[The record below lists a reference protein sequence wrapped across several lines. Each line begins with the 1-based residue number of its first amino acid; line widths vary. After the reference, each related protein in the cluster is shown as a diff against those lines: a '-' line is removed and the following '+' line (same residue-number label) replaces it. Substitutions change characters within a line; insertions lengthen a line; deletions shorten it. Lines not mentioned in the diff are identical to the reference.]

1 VEHFTEDGFCDRIV
15 TFKDFLWYHRKV
27 EEIILVINR
36 SFSKVP
42 VKGNLEFIELKRKK
56 KEAVAKLAELMGDR
70 LDILEG
76 ESQQAVLR
84 RKKTRTHKWV
94 PGLSETFD
102 TIPRTR
108 GGGWVERKELLDV
121 EEAVEEEFIRPVVI
135 KVMGIA
141 KWRREIVE

>member
-1 VEHFTEDGFCDRIV
+1 VEHFTEDGFCDRLV
-15 TFKDFLWYHRKV
+15 TFKDFLWYHKKV

-42 VKGNLEFIELKRKK
+42 AKGNLEFIDLKGEKK
-56 KEAVAKLAELMGDR
+56 DAVAKLAELIWDR
-70 LDILEG
+70 LDILEE

-94 PGLSETFD
+94 PSPSERFD
-102 TIPRTR
+102 TTSWTR
-108 GGGWVERKELLDV
+108 GGEWVEREEPLDV
-121 EEAVEEEFIRPVVI
+121 EETVEEEFIRSVI

-141 KWRREIVE
+141 KGGVRL